1 MIKVIVAGNT
11 YSIRYALKE
20 YGFRW
25 NPNTK
30 AWFKTFNDSDKE
42 DAEALVKK
50 VKAVQYENKSLWT
63 GLTVKTEHVEGK
75 AQEKKYMVKES
86 WIFNLES
93 MHDKAFCL
101 IYDMQEGKIT
111 APFTVAGKTIN
122 SEDDL
127 YALIDEADTLR
138 WKASRGVNGK
148 DYGRIKE
155 IVEWRVGARY
165 ARCLANGMSEA
176 EAGKCFEDM

>member
-11 YSIRYALKE
+11 YSIRYELKE
-20 YGFRW
+20 QGFRW
-25 NPNTK
+25 HPEAK
-30 AWFKTFNDSDKE
+30 VWYKLFDDSDKA
-42 DAEALVKK
+42 DAEAF
-50 VKAVQYENKSLWT
+50 KSHWI
-63 GLTVKTEHVEGK
+63 GVTVETEHIEGK
-75 AQEKKYMVKES
+75 KQEKKYMVKES

-101 IYDMQEGKIT
+101 IYDLQEGKIT

-165 ARCLANGMSEA
+165 ARCLASGMSEA
-176 EAGKCFEDM
+176 EAGRCFEDM